1 VIADLPGRGESDPGL
16 VAADVSAAS
25 PKRFGKGERHRAIPE
40 TGRLRGA
47 RRWCRARRTPIVG
60 PVNQSDPDLA
70 QRRSEAFETQVLPE
84 VDVLYR
90 VALNLTGQPADAE
103 DLVQDA
109 LTRAWRAL
117 DRFDGAFPRAWLLT
131 ILRNTH
137 LNRVRARR
145 PGLLDDPDAGH
156 DEPVTMWTSA
166 VATSPEDIVVG
177 AVFDEVVADALA
189 ALSAVYAQAVRL
201 VDVDELTYAEAAE
214 VLGVPEGTVMSR
226 VHRGRRGIRER
237 LAAAGING
245 PSPRP
250 SNAPPPSGRE
260 QTPEQD
266 QDAAAPRARWPHS
279 AARRERGQS

>member
-1 VIADLPGRGESDPGL
+1 MV
-16 VAADVSAAS
+16 
-25 PKRFGKGERHRAIPE
+25 
-40 TGRLRGA
+40 
-47 RRWCRARRTPIVG
+47 

-90 VALNLTGQPADAE
+90 VALNLTGQQADAE

-117 DRFDGAFPRAWLLT
+117 DRFDGAHPRAWLLT

-145 PGLLDDPDAGH
+145 PGLLDDPALER
-156 DEPVTMWTSA
+156 DEPVAVWASA

-177 AVFDEVVADALA
+177 AVFDEVVADALG
-189 ALSAVYAQAVRL
+189 ALSVVYAQAVRL

-245 PSPRP
+245 PSSRL

-266 QDAAAPRARWPHS
+266 QDAAAPGARWPQS
-279 AARRERGQS
+279 PARRERGQS